1 MIHFINKETE
11 AQRGLTQGHWD
22 SSSSLT
28 DSKIFLL
35 TTTILPPVYYL
46 GKFLAR
52 PQFPHL

>member
-1 MIHFINKETE
+1 MTHFINKETE

-22 SSSSLT
+22 SSPSLT

-46 GKFLAR
+46 GKFLAG